1 MEYEFIAFELAG
13 QEVEWIKSLLGDV
26 PLWGASMPVSIPYDS

>member
-1 MEYEFIAFELAG
+1 MALEFAG

-26 PLWGASMPVSIPYDS
+26 PSWETSVPMSIHCDS